1 MKKLILG
8 AMSFT
13 ILSLMSCGGSANADA
28 TTEQIVQ
35 QTQAIVHVNVAQFET
50 LLEKENGT
58 ILDVRTPEEW
68 AEGIIN
74 GAQQM
79 NYYDDDFATQIAALD
94 KSKAVFVYC
103 KAGGRSSSA
112 AEVLK
117 ENGFTKIYNLDG
129 GMDAWKEQGKDV
141 QK

>member
-1 MKKLILG
+1 MKKLVVGALG
-8 AMSFT
+8 FT
-13 ILSLMSCGGSANADA
+13 LVAFTSCGGNANADA

-35 QTQAIVHVNVAQFET
+35 QTEIIVDVNVAQFKD
-50 LLEKENGT
+50 LMGKEEGT
-58 ILDVRTPEEW
+58 VLDVRTPEEW
-68 AEGIIN
+68 AEGVIE
-74 GAQQM
+74 GAQKM
-79 NYYDDDFATQIAALD
+79 NYYDDDFATQIAGLD

-103 KAGGRSSSA
+103 KAGGRSASA

-129 GMDAWKEQGKDV
+129 GMNAWLDGGNPV